1 MSAYR
6 GIRLVTFDAL
16 HTLITP
22 RAPIHVQYSNTFAP
36 YLGVLDPDALK
47 RSFKTALK
55 EVHKSDLTYAK
66 GSHTWWGEVIKRTAL
81 NAGADPKDV
90 DKHLEEIVPR
100 LLKVFSSREGYKAFD
115 DALPSVM
122 RLKELGISTAVVS
135 NADSRMHMAIRDLEL
150 SSFLGPIVLS
160 EEAKIAKP
168 SADIFLDAMRRV
180 DPSIKPE
187 ECLHVGDELEA
198 DYRGATA
205 AGIHALLLRR
215 PGDTEAHV
223 EEGED
228 LTGVQTIQTLQ
239 GVLTWLGA

>member
-1 MSAYR
+1 MSASR

-47 RSFKTALK
+47 RSFKAALK
-55 EVHKSDLTYAK
+55 DVHQSDLTYAK
-66 GSHTWWGEVIKRTAL
+66 GSQTWWGEVIKRTAL
-81 NAGADPKDV
+81 DAGADPRDV
-90 DKHLEEIVPR
+90 DEHLSEIVPR

-115 DALPSVM
+115 DALPQVS
-122 RLKELGISTAVVS
+122 RLKELNISTAVVS

-150 SSFLGPIVLS
+150 SPFLGPIVLS
-160 EEAKIAKP
+160 EETKVAKP
-168 SADIFLDAMRRV
+168 SPEIFLQAMHRV
-180 DPSIKPE
+180 DPSIKPG

-205 AGIHALLLRR
+205 AGLHALLLRR
-215 PGDTEAHV
+215 PVDTEAHI
-223 EEGED
+223 EHGED
-228 LTGVQTIQTLQ
+228 LTGVPTIEGLQ
-239 GVLTWLGA
+239 DILDWLHT